1 MREVNPARSAPPS
14 LPEPRLDR
22 AANQHSATE
31 DGKEHGHK
39 VFVSQAGWPRVNLV
53 SKKIVENDMF
63 ETSKLFK
70 GRMMYFKKC
79 H

>member
-1 MREVNPARSAPPS
+1 MENSKIAYLRTT
-14 LPEPRLDR
+14 LMDI
-22 AANQHSATE
+22 
-31 DGKEHGHK
+31 KYFFK
-39 VFVSQAGWPRVNLV
+39 QAGHVQLFPKR
-53 SKKIVENDMF
+53 KKVENDMF

>member
-22 AANQHSATE
+22 AANRRSATE
-31 DGKEHGHK
+31 GGKEHGHK

-63 ETSKLFK
+63 ETSKFNYISFLF
-70 GRMMYFKKC
+70 FL
-79 H
+79 